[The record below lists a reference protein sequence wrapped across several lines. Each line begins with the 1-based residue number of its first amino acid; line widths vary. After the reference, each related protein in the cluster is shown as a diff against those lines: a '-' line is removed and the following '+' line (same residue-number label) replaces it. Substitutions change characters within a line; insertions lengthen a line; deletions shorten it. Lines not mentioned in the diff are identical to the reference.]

1 MYLEVY
7 FMLRRKVYNEL
18 LEWKNRRKSEQ
29 RKECLMVKGARQVG
43 KSFIIREFGKSEYKT
58 FIEIN
63 FIKNPEYKSIFD
75 GSLSAVEIFK
85 RLTATFSD
93 VNFISGDTLI
103 FLDEIQKC
111 ANARTAIKFL
121 AEEFRFDVISS
132 GSLLGLSYAQDDD
145 DEVAEPDSIP
155 VGYEKNIIMYSLDF
169 EEFLWANG
177 MNRVAIAVL
186 REYFENGDKIP
197 DVIND
202 KYENLF
208 KEFMVVG
215 GMPEVVADFI
225 EHKDYNRITE
235 IQNKILADY
244 QDDISKHAKGA
255 EKVKVRECYDAIPR
269 QLSKELKK
277 FQYSTVERGQTSK
290 KYGGSVKWLKDSC
303 LVNACVNVAEPYISL
318 IGNEKPEQ
326 FKLYYNDT
334 GLLFAAYG
342 SQTRLALLTGT
353 LKGNTKGGVFENV
366 IAECLIKRGYTL
378 HYYHP
383 DDTHE
388 LEFLIEKD
396 GEVVPVEVKASN
408 SASVTLNNFINDF
421 KPPIAYKLIGGN
433 NGVDGVKRTLPHYM
447 VMFI

>member
-1 MYLEVY
+1 
-7 FMLRRKVYNEL
+7 MLRRKIYNEL

-93 VNFISGDTLI
+93 VNFINGDTLI

-121 AEEFRFDVISS
+121 AEEFCFDVISS

-145 DEVAEPDSIP
+145 DEVVEPDSIP

-177 MNRVAIAVL
+177 MNEVAIKVL
-186 REYFENGDKIP
+186 KEYFESGDRIP
-197 DVIND
+197 DVINE

-225 EHKDYNRITE
+225 EHKDYNRVTE
-235 IQNKILADY
+235 TQNKILADY

-318 IGNEKPEQ
+318 IGNEKQEQ

-388 LEFLIEKD
+388 SEFLIEKN

-408 SASVTLNNFINDF
+408 SASITLNNFIKDF
-421 KPPIAYKLIGGN
+421 KPSVAYKLIGGN

>member
-1 MYLEVY
+1 
-7 FMLRRKVYNEL
+7 MLRRKIYNEL

-93 VNFISGDTLI
+93 VNFINGDTLI

-145 DEVAEPDSIP
+145 DEVVEPDSIP

-177 MNRVAIAVL
+177 MNEVAIKVL
-186 REYFENGDKIP
+186 KEYFESGDRIP
-197 DVIND
+197 DVINE

-225 EHKDYNRITE
+225 EHKDYNRVTE
-235 IQNKILADY
+235 TQNKILADY

-318 IGNEKPEQ
+318 IGNEKQEQ

-388 LEFLIEKD
+388 LEFLIEKN

-408 SASVTLNNFINDF
+408 SASITLNNFIKDF
-421 KPPIAYKLIGGN
+421 KPSVAYKLIGGN

>member
-1 MYLEVY
+1 
-7 FMLRRKVYNEL
+7 MLKRKIYNEL
-18 LEWKNRRKSEQ
+18 LEWKNRRKSEY

-43 KSFIIREFGKSEYKT
+43 KSFIIREFGKNEYQT

-63 FIKNPEYKSIFD
+63 FIKNPEYKNIFI

-93 VNFISGDTLI
+93 VNFVNGNILI

-111 ANARTAIKFL
+111 ANARTSIKFL

-132 GSLLGLSYAQDDD
+132 GSLLGLSYAQDAD

-177 MNRVAIAVL
+177 LLENAVAIL
-186 REYFENGDKIP
+186 KEYFESGDKIP
-197 DVIND
+197 DVINE

-225 EHKDYNRITE
+225 EHKDYNRVTE

-342 SQTRLALLTGT
+342 AQTRLALLTGM
-353 LKGNTKGGVFENV
+353 LKGNTKGGVYENA
-366 IAECLIKRGYTL
+366 IAECLIKRGYSL

-388 LEFLIEKD
+388 LEFLIEKN
-396 GEVVPVEVKASN
+396 GEVVPVEVKAGN
-408 SASVTLNNFINDF
+408 TASVTLNNFIKDF
-421 KPPIAYKLIGGN
+421 KPSVAYKLIGGN
-433 NGVDGVKRTLPHYM
+433 SGVDGVKRTLPHYM

>member
-1 MYLEVY
+1 
-7 FMLRRKVYNEL
+7 MLKRKIYNEL

-75 GSLSAVEIFK
+75 GSLGAVEIFK

-93 VNFISGDTLI
+93 VNFISGDSLI

-155 VGYEKNIIMYSLDF
+155 VGYEKNIVMYSLDF

-177 MNRVAIAVL
+177 MHEGAIDIL
-186 REYFENGDKIP
+186 KEYFESGDKIP
-197 DVIND
+197 DVINE

-208 KEFMVVG
+208 KEFMAVG

-225 EHKDYNRITE
+225 EHKDYNRVTE

-318 IGNEKPEQ
+318 IGNEKQEQ

-342 SQTRLALLTGT
+342 AQTRLALLTGT
-353 LKGNTKGGVFENV
+353 LKGNTKGGVFENA
-366 IAECLIKRGYTL
+366 IAECLFKRGYTL

-388 LEFLIEKD
+388 LEFLIEKN

-408 SASVTLNNFINDF
+408 SASVTLNNFIKDF
-421 KPPIAYKLIGGN
+421 KPSVAYKLIGGN
-433 NGVDGVKRTLPHYM
+433 NGTDGVKRTLPHYM

>member
-1 MYLEVY
+1 
-7 FMLRRKVYNEL
+7 
-18 LEWKNRRKSEQ
+18 
-29 RKECLMVKGARQVG
+29 MVKGARQVG

-93 VNFISGDTLI
+93 VNFINGDTLI

-145 DEVAEPDSIP
+145 DEVVEPDSIP

-177 MNRVAIAVL
+177 MNEVAIKVL
-186 REYFENGDKIP
+186 KEYFESGDRIP
-197 DVIND
+197 DVINE

-225 EHKDYNRITE
+225 EHKDYNRVTE
-235 IQNKILADY
+235 TQNKILADY

-318 IGNEKPEQ
+318 IGNEKQEQ

-388 LEFLIEKD
+388 LEFLIEKN

-408 SASVTLNNFINDF
+408 SASITLNNFIKDF
-421 KPPIAYKLIGGN
+421 KPSVAYKLIGGN

>member
-1 MYLEVY
+1 
-7 FMLRRKVYNEL
+7 MLKRKIYNEL
-18 LEWKNRRKSEQ
+18 LEWKSRRKSEQ

-43 KSFIIREFGKSEYKT
+43 KSFIIREFGQKEYKT

-93 VNFISGDTLI
+93 VNFISGNTLI

-177 MNRVAIAVL
+177 MYENAVAIL
-186 REYFENGDKIP
+186 KEYFESGDRIP
-197 DVIND
+197 DVINK

-208 KEFMVVG
+208 REFMAVG

-225 EHKDYNRITE
+225 EHKDFNRVTE

-342 SQTRLALLTGT
+342 AQTRLALLTGT
-353 LKGNTKGGVFENV
+353 LKGNTKGGVYENA

-388 LEFLIEKD
+388 LEFLIEKN
-396 GEVVPVEVKASN
+396 GEVVPVEVKAGN
-408 SASVTLNNFINDF
+408 TASVTLNNFIKDF
-421 KPPIAYKLIGGN
+421 KPSVAYKLIGGN

-447 VMFI
+447 IMFI

>member
-1 MYLEVY
+1 
-7 FMLRRKVYNEL
+7 MLKRKIYNDLAEWKKRRKIE
-18 LEWKNRRKSEQ
+18 KS
-29 RKECLMVKGARQVG
+29 KECLIVKGARQVG
-43 KSFIIREFGKSEYKT
+43 KTYVIREFGKKEYKT

-63 FIKNPEYKSIFD
+63 FVKNPEYKNIFL
-75 GSLSAVEIFK
+75 GSLSSNEIFK
-85 RLTATFSD
+85 RLTATFSEYK
-93 VNFISGDTLI
+93 FIDGDTLI

-121 AEEFRFDVISS
+121 AEDFRFDVISS
-132 GSLLGLSYAQDDD
+132 GSLLGLSYGQDDD
-145 DEVAEPDSIP
+145 DEVKEPDSIP
-155 VGYEKNIIMYSLDF
+155 VGYERSIVMYSLDF

-177 MNRVAIAVL
+177 INSDAINML
-186 REYFENGDKIP
+186 REYFTNGEKIP

-215 GMPEVVADFI
+215 GMPEVVADFVVFN
-225 EHKDYNRITE
+225 DYNRVTE

-244 QDDISKHAKGA
+244 QDDVSKHARGA
-255 EKVKVRECYDAIPR
+255 EKTKVRECYDAILR

-277 FQYSTVERGQTSK
+277 FQYSTVEKGQTSK

-303 LVNACVNVAEPYISL
+303 LVNACVNASEPYISL
-318 IGNEKPEQ
+318 VGNEKEEQ

-342 SQTRLALLTGT
+342 KETRLALLNGT
-353 LKGNTKGGVFENV
+353 LKGNTKGGVYENI

-383 DDTHE
+383 DDSHE
-388 LEFLIEKD
+388 LEFLIEKN
-396 GEVVPVEVKASN
+396 GEVVPIEVKASN
-408 SASVTLNNFINDF
+408 SSSVTLNNFIKDF
-421 KPPIAYKLIGGN
+421 APSIAYKLISGN
-433 NGVDGVKRTLPHYM
+433 NGIDGVKHTMPHYM

>member
-1 MYLEVY
+1 
-7 FMLRRKVYNEL
+7 MLRRKIYNEL
-18 LEWKNRRKSEQ
+18 LEWKNKRKSEQ

-93 VNFISGDTLI
+93 VNFINGNTLI

-145 DEVAEPDSIP
+145 EEVAEPDSIP
-155 VGYEKNIIMYSLDF
+155 VGYEKNVIMYSLDF

-177 MNRVAIAVL
+177 MNEVAIDVL
-186 REYFENGDKIP
+186 KEYFESGDKIP
-197 DVIND
+197 DVINE

-225 EHKDYNRITE
+225 VHKDYNRVTE

-318 IGNEKPEQ
+318 IGNEKQEQ

-342 SQTRLALLTGT
+342 AQTRLALLTGT
-353 LKGNTKGGVFENV
+353 LKGNTKGGVFENA

-388 LEFLIEKD
+388 LEFLIEKG

-408 SASVTLNNFINDF
+408 AASVTLNNFIKDF
-421 KPPIAYKLIGGN
+421 KPSVAYKLIGGN
-433 NGVDGVKRTLPHYM
+433 NGIDGVKRTLPHYM

>member
-1 MYLEVY
+1 
-7 FMLRRKVYNEL
+7 MLRRKIYNEL

-93 VNFISGDTLI
+93 VNFINGDTLI

-121 AEEFRFDVISS
+121 VEEFRFDVISS

-145 DEVAEPDSIP
+145 DEVVEPDSIP

-177 MNRVAIAVL
+177 MNEVAIKVL
-186 REYFENGDKIP
+186 KEYFESGDRIP
-197 DVIND
+197 DVINE

-225 EHKDYNRITE
+225 EHKDYNRVTE
-235 IQNKILADY
+235 TQNKILADY

-318 IGNEKPEQ
+318 IGNEKQEQ

-388 LEFLIEKD
+388 LEFLIEKN

-408 SASVTLNNFINDF
+408 SASITLNNFIKDF
-421 KPPIAYKLIGGN
+421 KPSVAYKLIGGN

>member
-1 MYLEVY
+1 
-7 FMLRRKVYNEL
+7 MLKRKIYNEL
-18 LEWKNRRKSEQ
+18 LEWKTRRECEH

-43 KSFIIREFGKSEYKT
+43 KSFIIREFGKKEYKT

-93 VNFISGDTLI
+93 VNFIIGDTLI

-145 DEVAEPDSIP
+145 DEVGEPDSIP

-177 MNRVAIAVL
+177 INEGAIDVL
-186 REYFENGDKIP
+186 KEYFENGDKIP
-197 DVIND
+197 SVINE

-208 KEFMVVG
+208 SEFMVVG

-225 EHKDYNRITE
+225 EYKDYNRVTE
-235 IQNKILADY
+235 VQNKILADY

-318 IGNEKPEQ
+318 IGNEKQEQ

-342 SQTRLALLTGT
+342 AQTRLALLNGV
-353 LKGNTKGGVFENV
+353 LKGNTKGGVYENV
-366 IAECLIKRGYTL
+366 IAECLVKRGYTL
-378 HYYHP
+378 HYFHP

-408 SASVTLNNFINDF
+408 SASVTLNNFIKDF
-421 KPPIAYKLIGGN
+421 KPSVAYKLTGGN
-433 NGVDGVKRTLPHYM
+433 NGIDGVKRTLPHYM

>member
-1 MYLEVY
+1 
-7 FMLRRKVYNEL
+7 MLRRKIYNEL

-111 ANARTAIKFL
+111 ASARTAIKFL
-121 AEEFRFDVISS
+121 AEEFRFDIISS

-145 DEVAEPDSIP
+145 DEVVEPDSIP
-155 VGYEKNIIMYSLDF
+155 VGYEKNVIMYSLDF

-177 MNRVAIAVL
+177 MNEVAIDVL
-186 REYFENGDKIP
+186 KEYFESGDKIP
-197 DVIND
+197 DVINE

-225 EHKDYNRITE
+225 DHKDYNRVTE

-318 IGNEKPEQ
+318 IGNEKQEQ

-342 SQTRLALLTGT
+342 AQTRLALLAGT
-353 LKGNTKGGVFENV
+353 LKGNTKGGVFENA

-388 LEFLIEKD
+388 LEFLIEKG

-408 SASVTLNNFINDF
+408 AASVTLNNFIKDF
-421 KPPIAYKLIGGN
+421 KPSVAYKLIGGN